1 MDACVCDTS
10 YKFKKHY
17 IWTYHEVPKT
27 HDNEDCVIC
36 IECVYIINIIQCTCE
51 FLKTSS
57 SIQKNQNYY
66 FENMKFELY
75 ILHIY
80 IYTHTHNRFD

>member
-27 HDNEDCVIC
+27 HDNEDCVIW

-51 FLKTSS
+51 INMCTCEFLNFYPKDS
-57 SIQKNQNYY
+57 KLL
-66 FENMKFELY
+66 F
-75 ILHIY
+75 
-80 IYTHTHNRFD
+80 